1 MTSVSHHSTGSSA
14 PTGPQ
19 DQPDG
24 GAPCGGCGPSRRSF
38 LERGALLGAVG
49 VAGTVGLTAC
59 TDEIRAEDNAPSHH
73 VGGSPTPAVELADLP
88 VGGMTSV
95 KVEGRTLL
103 ISRPAE
109 DEVHAFSAVCTHQ
122 GCTVAPAT
130 ENGEEVFACPCHGSH
145 FDVVTGAPYG
155 GPAQKPLTEYT
166 ATVDGDRVLVTL

>member
-1 MTSVSHHSTGSSA
+1 MTSAPHSSTGSA
-14 PTGPQ
+14 GLQ
-19 DQPDG
+19 DQHDA
-24 GAPCGGCGPSRRSF
+24 GAPCGGCDPSGSSRRAF

-73 VGGSPTPAVELADLP
+73 VGGSPTPAVDLADLP
-88 VGGMTSV
+88 FGGMTSV
-95 KVEGRTLL
+95 RVEGRTLL
-103 ISRPAE
+103 ISRPEE

-145 FDVVTGAPYG
+145 FDVTTGVPYG

-166 ATVDGDRVLVTL
+166 ATVDGDQVLVTL